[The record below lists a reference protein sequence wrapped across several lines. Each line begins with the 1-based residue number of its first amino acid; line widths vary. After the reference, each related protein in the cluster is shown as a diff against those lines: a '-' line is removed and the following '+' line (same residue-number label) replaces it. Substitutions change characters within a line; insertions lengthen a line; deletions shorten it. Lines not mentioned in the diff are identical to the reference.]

1 MKKRYLEQVVKKQ
14 TKKHILDT
22 LEEESK
28 QWISSTDSI
37 DKLTNTIIPNVYYK
51 QSDYYI
57 KLQEVGLSESSADGR
72 GAL

>member
-1 MKKRYLEQVVKKQ
+1 MKKRYLESVVKKQ

-28 QWISSTDSI
+28 QWISNTESI
-37 DKLTNTIIPNVYYK
+37 DNLTSTIIPNVHIK

-57 KLQEVGLSESSADGR
+57 KLQEVI
-72 GAL
+72 